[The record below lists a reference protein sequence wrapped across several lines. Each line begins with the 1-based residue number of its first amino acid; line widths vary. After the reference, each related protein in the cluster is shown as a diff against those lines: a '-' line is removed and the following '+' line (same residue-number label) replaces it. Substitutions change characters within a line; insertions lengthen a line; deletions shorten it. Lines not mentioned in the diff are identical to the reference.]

1 MDARGRRYGRGRI
14 WRRRLLAI
22 AALVVV
28 GIVAWRLIDT
38 ALGPDTA
45 GATVEHLTIKSHA
58 VGRKLPVT
66 VVSPPGDED
75 GERRPLLVF
84 LHGRGSSQDSALSGE
99 FFAALAKAGSGAPIV
114 ALPYG
119 GDHSYWHNRASG
131 GWASYVMDEVIPEV
145 AHQYGAD
152 EERVAVGGIS
162 MGGFG
167 AFDLVLHY
175 PGRFCAVGGHGPAL
189 WQMAEQTAA
198 GAFDDVEDFD
208 RNDVVGA
215 AASNPA
221 PFVSQRVWVDAGTD
235 DPFQPW
241 DRVFAD
247 ELRNDGADATIK
259 LDRPGGHDSDYWNAH
274 WGEYMRFYA
283 HALAGCHRSS

>member
-22 AALVVV
+22 AALVLV
-28 GIVAWRLIDT
+28 GIVAWRLIDA
-38 ALGPDTA
+38 ALGPDTK
-45 GATVEHLTIKSHA
+45 GATVEHLTIKSQA

-66 VVSPPGDED
+66 VVLPPGDEKR
-75 GERRPLLVF
+75 EPRPMLVF
-84 LHGRGSSQDSALSGE
+84 LHGRGSSQDSVLSDE

-131 GWASYVMDEVIPEV
+131 DWASYVVDEVIPEV
-145 AHQYGAD
+145 AHEYGAD
-152 EERVAVGGIS
+152 EDRVAVGGIS

-167 AFDLVLHY
+167 AFDLGLHY

-189 WQMAEQTAA
+189 WQTGDETAP
-198 GAFDDVEDFD
+198 GAFDDAEDFE
-208 RNDVVGA
+208 RNDVVGG

-221 PFVSQRVWVDAGTD
+221 PFVSQPVWVDAGTD
-235 DPFQPW
+235 DPFP
-241 DRVFAD
+241 AM
-247 ELRNDGADATIK
+247 G
-259 LDRPGGHDSDYWNAH
+259 PGV
-274 WGEYMRFYA
+274 R
-283 HALAGCHRSS
+283 